1 MGLDNI
7 SEDTW
12 LKSIGFLILIVV
24 VLCILQWR
32 DNQKVKG
39 IEKDISFEDRNYICK
54 EVKQVGFG
62 GKEYI
67 ITCNPT
73 K

>member
-1 MGLDNI
+1 MGLNGI

-12 LKSIGFLILIVV
+12 LKSIGFLILIVI
-24 VLCILQWR
+24 VLCLMQWR
-32 DNQKVKG
+32 DNQEVKG
-39 IEKDISFEDRNYICK
+39 IEKDISFENRNYICK

-62 GKEYI
+62 DKKYI
-67 ITCNPT
+67 VTCYPT